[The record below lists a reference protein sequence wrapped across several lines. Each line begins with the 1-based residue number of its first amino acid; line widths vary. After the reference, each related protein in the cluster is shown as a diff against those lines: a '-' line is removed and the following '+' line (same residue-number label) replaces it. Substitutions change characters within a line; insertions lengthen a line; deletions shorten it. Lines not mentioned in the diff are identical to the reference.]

1 MLAST
6 VDKSLQDLNDF
17 IKKLDI
23 SLGKNS
29 KFSKLLQ
36 EINNASTTINSESE
50 DALVTKTLDSLDKQL
65 DFVFGVDRKYIVE
78 SNGEFKFNFDETLST
93 AFGKGLPNI
102 QGNLYLDW
110 SLTNSSQVSG
120 GFKKV
125 QLDLGSYFDDL
136 IDPFLTPV
144 SDVLRPFEPIRK
156 VLTTNIPGL
165 DSFGININL
174 LDIASKAGKNPFIKT
189 LEGYEYNPKLINAIN
204 DFSEVLEAVDNAQT
218 FAKDLKDNRFIDLGE
233 FSLSAS
239 GEIVNPLPFSI
250 DPITQASN
258 KGVTFFSKI
267 KEITQDRFRL
277 PFLEKSTFAF
287 DLLLGKPDVKLIEF
301 TFPGLSAGFGYEQ
314 KVPIPV
320 PLPIPV
326 FAQFGGTA
334 NFSSPG
340 LTIGYDSFGITG
352 NNLLNGFYMDGSK
365 PIFELDAKLFAG
377 VSAGVENIAYARGD
391 VDITGSVDFFLPNK
405 NPQVRFTELSNVFSS
420 GEFKAEGK
428 VTAGLTVYAEH
439 ITLNPIKG
447 LLGVFTGDFDKL
459 VDKYGPYELARFNIF
474 EFGGGSSGSPT
485 EFKPNLATYDAAINE
500 LRLNM
505 GSESDRAKR
514 NVNKDEINEEFTVN
528 PGLSVSAFG
537 QQESYSN
544 VVKIVAFG
552 DTGTDKVVLS
562 ADVAAEL
569 RGGAGNDNLSGGSK
583 DDLLYGDANDDKLF
597 GNGGDDQ
604 IYGNENADELYGGE
618 GIDGLW
624 GGTEND
630 VLNGGAQGDFL
641 YGEAGQ
647 DVLYGGDAGQDSK
660 DGDDFLDAG
669 AGNDLLIG
677 EAGNDVIDGGSDI
690 DVVAYL
696 NSPNG
701 VVVNIDTTKGYSH
714 QTYFT
719 DLEPSFTINAGKA
732 QDGYGTI
739 DTLLNLEGIIGST
752 FNDILIGN
760 NQNNALGGLAGDDLL
775 IGNAGDDTF
784 YGGADIDTISYRR
797 DPGSVSVNLA
807 QNQAK
812 DGFGG
817 TDKIY
822 EVENIVGSAFKDTLT
837 GDSGNN
843 TILGGEGEDTIDGG
857 AGNDTFY
864 GGADTDTVSYH
875 NDPSAVMVNLALNQA
890 TDGFGGTDKI
900 FEVENIIGSAFNDT
914 LIGDSNNNEIFAG
927 YGSDQLFGES
937 GNDTLTGGEG
947 NDTLIGGES
956 NDTLIG
962 DEGNDLINGGED
974 VDTVS
979 YQDSPSRVIVNIDET
994 QAFSNTTYFTDLEP
1008 SFTIAAGTAADGF
1021 GDTDTLRNLENII
1034 GSAFADI
1041 LIGNSLNNT
1050 LQGLAGDDLFIGNAG
1065 NDTFYGGA
1073 DVDTVSYRRD
1083 PSAAIVNLAL
1093 NQATDGF
1100 GNTDQIF
1107 EVENIIGSAFKDT
1120 LTGDSNN
1127 NTILGGKGE
1136 DTIDGGAGNDRL
1148 FGEDDN
1154 DRIFGGIGDDYLVGG
1169 SGTGWP
1175 SDILDGGIGNDTASY
1190 ITANSAVAAS
1200 LAERTGWMGD
1210 AMGDQFISIEN
1221 LEGSFFDD
1229 FLIGDNGA
1237 NVLSGLAGNDTL
1249 EGRAGDDTLD
1259 GGAGNDT
1266 LWGND
1271 GNDVLKGGDGND
1283 TLVGDLGNDSLE
1295 GGEGSDRLEGGLGDD
1310 TLNGGEGDNLLDAGE
1325 GNNTVKAGKGND
1337 TIYAGPGN
1345 DVIDAGDGNNRIF
1358 AGEGSNQ
1365 ITAGKDNDLIYGGAS
1380 ADMINAGNG
1389 NNQVYAGEGANQIT
1403 TGSGND
1409 LIYGGS
1415 TIDIIDAG
1423 DGDNQIFAAE
1433 GNNIIRTGSG
1443 NNQIQTRNGDDLI
1456 YAGAGNDWIQTGA
1469 GNDLI
1474 YAAEG
1479 NNYIDAGTGN
1489 NTIFSGS
1496 GWDVFVLTAGE
1507 GVTDIAQFEVGKD
1520 QLALTGGLSY
1530 GQLSITQGSNGQE
1543 FFTQVSVA
1551 TTGDVLATLDWVQAN
1566 TLTNASFTVV

>member
-1 MLAST
+1 MANFTDVQKGL
-6 VDKSLQDLNDF
+6 VN
-17 IKKLDI
+17 
-23 SLGKNS
+23 LGKTLDQLKVPFNS
-29 KFSKLLQ
+29 EFSKLQTGIKNAENALKNLDPNSADDVIITKLEQAFDAAFDASGKNYVDKAGSNSLVFNLPLVTSFGNGLPELQ
-36 EINNASTTINSESE
+36 AKINSTWSLSSFS
-50 DALVTKTLDSLDKQL
+50 DPTLNLD
-65 DFVFGVDRKYIVE
+65 VGVDLSSFFTSFAKPVIDKV
-78 SNGEFKFNFDETLST
+78 NGVLKPFD
-93 AFGKGLPNI
+93 
-102 QGNLYLDW
+102 
-110 SLTNSSQVSG
+110 
-120 GFKKV
+120 
-125 QLDLGSYFDDL
+125 
-136 IDPFLTPV
+136 PV
-144 SDVLRPFEPIRK
+144 RK

-165 DSFGININL
+165 DSIGININL
-174 LDIASKAGKNPFIKT
+174 LNVASVVGPASGYPFNRSLFDTIDQFSSV
-189 LEGYEYNPKLINAIN
+189 INAV
-204 DFSEVLEAVDNAQT
+204 DKTTQAVNSFTDE
-218 FAKDLKDNRFIDLGE
+218 NRFVKLGG
-233 FSLSAS
+233 FALNANGQVAGSVSSA
-239 GEIVNPLPFSI
+239 NPLEQISG
-250 DPITQASN
+250 
-258 KGVTFFSKI
+258 KGLTFFSDAK
-267 KEITQDRFRL
+267 KL
-277 PFLEKSTFAF
+277 PGGGFAFPLLEKPTTAF
-287 DLLLGKPDVKLIEF
+287 DLLLGKDIGLLEFKLPEF
-301 TFPGLSAGFGYEQ
+301 GAGFKYDPTI
-314 KVPIPV
+314 KIPIPV

-326 FAQFGGTA
+326 YAEFGGNA
-334 NFSSPG
+334 NFTSPG
-340 LTIGYDSFGITG
+340 LTFGFDTYGLKG
-352 NNLLNGFYMDGSK
+352 NNPDPLQGFYVNGQNA
-365 PIFELDAKLFAG
+365 IFHVDAELFGGVKAG
-377 VSAGVENIAYARGD
+377 IPKIASAGGEVFIQGN
-391 VDITGSVDFFLPNK
+391 VDFYLPGRPEK
-405 NPQVRFTELSNVFSS
+405 ARLSDLENVFAN
-420 GEFKAEGK
+420 GNFAAIGGVDAGARIVAE
-428 VTAGLTVYAEH
+428 Y

-447 LLGVFTGDFDKL
+447 IFGILTGDFEKL
-459 VDKYGPYELARFNIF
+459 TDKYEKELVRFNIF
-474 EFGGGSSGSPT
+474 KFGGSNNGGGNLAEP
-485 EFKPNLATYDAAINE
+485 PHLATYDPASQT

-505 GSESDRAKR
+505 GAPEDRNKR
-514 NVNKDEINEEFTVN
+514 TVSQNETNENFTIA
-528 PGLSVSAFG
+528 PDLTVSAFG
-537 QQESYSN
+537 KQEPHSN
-544 VVKIVAFG
+544 VGKVVAFADDG
-552 DTGTDKVVLS
+552 
-562 ADVAAEL
+562 ADVITVNAAVSTEL
-569 RGGAGNDNLSGGSK
+569 HGGAGDDTLSGGSK
-583 DDLLYGDANDDKLF
+583 DDYLYGDADKDKLF
-597 GNGGDDQ
+597 GNDGNDHLYGGGDS
-604 IYGNENADELYGGE
+604 DELYGGK
-618 GIDGLW
+618 GIDELW
-624 GGTEND
+624 GGSGKD
-630 VLNGGAQGDFL
+630 VLNGGLDGDFI
-641 YGEAGQ
+641 YGEDG
-647 DVLYGGDAGQDSK
+647 DDILYGGGGAGDDLR
-660 DGDDFLDAG
+660 DGDDFLDGG
-669 AGNDLLIG
+669 AGNDILFG
-677 EAGNDVIDGGSDI
+677 EAGNDTLDGGSDI
-690 DVVAYL
+690 DTVAYTS
-696 NSPNG
+696 SPSG
-701 VVVNIDTTKGYSH
+701 VIVNLDPLQSYNH
-714 QTYFT
+714 QSYFT
-719 DLEPSFTINAGKA
+719 DLEPSFTIGAGKA
-732 QDGYGTI
+732 SDGFGDT
-739 DTLLNLEGIIGST
+739 DTLRNLENIIGSD
-752 FNDILIGN
+752 FSDILIGN
-760 NQNNALGGLAGDDLL
+760 NLANVIIGLAGNDLL
-775 IGNAGDDTF
+775 IGNAGNDTF
-784 YGGADIDTISYRR
+784 YGGADIDTVSYRR
-797 DPGSVSVNLA
+797 DPGSVTVNLA
-807 QNQAK
+807 LNQAT
-812 DGFGG
+812 DGFGN
-817 TDKIY
+817 TDQIF
-822 EVENIVGSAFKDTLT
+822 EVENIIGSAFKDTLT

-843 TILGGEGEDTIDGG
+843 TILGGEGEDTIDGS

-864 GGADTDTVSYH
+864 GGADTDTVSYR
-875 NDPSAVMVNLALNQA
+875 NDPSAVMVNLSLNQA
-890 TDGFGGTDKI
+890 TDGFGGTDQI

-927 YGSDQLFGES
+927 DGSDQLFGES
-937 GNDTLTGGEG
+937 GNDTL
-947 NDTLIGGES
+947 IGG
-956 NDTLIG
+956 
-962 DEGNDLINGGED
+962 EGNDLINGGED

-1021 GDTDTLRNLENII
+1021 GDTDTLRNLENIT
-1034 GSAFADI
+1034 GSAFSDV
-1041 LIGNSLNNT
+1041 LIGNSLDNI
-1050 LQGLAGDDLFIGNAG
+1050 LRGLAGDDLFIGNAG

-1083 PSAAIVNLAL
+1083 PKAVNVNLAL

-1107 EVENIIGSAFKDT
+1107 EVENIIGSGFKDT
-1120 LTGDSNN
+1120 LTGDGNN

-1221 LEGSFFDD
+1221 LEGSSFND
-1229 FLIGDNGA
+1229 FLVGDNGA

-1259 GGAGNDT
+1259 GGTGNDT

-1283 TLVGDLGNDSLE
+1283 TLVGDPGNDSLD
-1295 GGEGSDRLEGGLGDD
+1295 GGEGSDRLEGGLGND
-1310 TLNGGEGDNLLDAGE
+1310 TLDGGEGDNLLDAGE

-1365 ITAGKDNDLIYGGAS
+1365 ITTGKDNDLIYGGAS
-1380 ADMINAGNG
+1380 ADIINAGDG

-1496 GWDVFVLTAGE
+1496 GRDVFVLTAGE

-1551 TTGDVLATLDWVQAN
+1551 TTGDMLATLDWVQAN
-1566 TLTNASFTVV
+1566 TLTNASFTFV

>member
-6 VDKSLQDLNDF
+6 VDKSLEDLNEF
-17 IKKLDI
+17 LKKLDT

-29 KFSKLLQ
+29 KFSKLIQ
-36 EINNASTTINSESE
+36 EINNASTTIKSESE
-50 DALVTKTLDSLDKQL
+50 DALITQTLVSLDNQLDS
-65 DFVFGVDRKYIVE
+65 VFGVDRKYILE

-93 AFGKGLPNI
+93 AFGKGLPSI

-110 SLTNSSQVSG
+110 SLTNSSQVSA

-165 DSFGININL
+165 DTLGININL
-174 LDIASKAGKNPFIKT
+174 LNLAKT
-189 LEGYEYNPKLINAIN
+189 IGVAQERAYNTELIDAIN
-204 DFSEVLEAVDNAQT
+204 SFSNIIDAVDNAQT
-218 FAKDLKDNRFIDLGE
+218 FVENLKDNRFIDLGE

-267 KEITQDRFRL
+267 KEITQDRFHL
-277 PFLEKSTFAF
+277 PFLEQSTLAF
-287 DLLLGKPDVKLIEF
+287 NLLLGKPDVKLIEF
-301 TFPGLSAGFGYEQ
+301 TLPGLTAGFEYTQ

-326 FAQFGGTA
+326 FAQFGGSA
-334 NFSSPG
+334 QFSSPG
-340 LTIGYDSFGITG
+340 LTIGYDSFGITS
-352 NNLLNGFYMDGSK
+352 NNLLNGFYLDGSK
-365 PIFELDAKLFAG
+365 PIFELTATLEAG
-377 VSAGVENIAYARGD
+377 VSAGIEKIAYAEGK
-391 VDITGSVDFFLPNK
+391 VDITGDVDFFLPGRNA
-405 NPQVRFTELSNVFSS
+405 QVRYTELSNVFSS
-420 GEFKAEGK
+420 GEFTATGN

-447 LLGVFTGDFDKL
+447 LLGLFTGDFDKL

-474 EFGGGSSGSPT
+474 EFGGGSPSSGGST
-485 EFKPNLATYDAAINE
+485 EFKPNLTTYDAASNE

-505 GSESDRAKR
+505 GVESDRAKR
-514 NVNKDEINEEFTVN
+514 NVNPEEINEFFSITPDLTVSFGIAQKQPAT
-528 PGLSVSAFG
+528 PGG
-537 QQESYSN
+537 NQESS
-544 VVKIVAFG
+544 KILASEPHKEAISKIIAFG
-552 DTGTDKVVLS
+552 DSGY
-562 ADVAAEL
+562 DVIAINANVQTEL
-569 RGGAGNDNLSGGSK
+569 RGGAGDDNLNGGSQT
-583 DDLLYGDANDDKLF
+583 DHLYGDEDSDTLVGND
-597 GNGGDDQ
+597 GNDYL
-604 IYGNENADELYGGE
+604 YGNQGEDKLYGGK
-618 GIDGLW
+618 GIDELW
-624 GGTEND
+624 GGTEKD
-630 VLNGGAQGDFL
+630 FLNGGDDNDLLHGGDGEDRVYGGDGVDTLYGEEQADRLYGDEQGDFL
-641 YGEAGQ
+641 YGGQ
-647 DVLYGGDAGQDSK
+647 GKDVLEGGTGNDTLHGDEDNDTLDGGEGDDTLKGGQGDDDLTGGYRLVAEPTRDQNGKLLFDQNGQVIYKEPPQLVDDFGADTLKGDAGNDT
-660 DGDDFLDAG
+660 LRAG
-669 AGNDLLIG
+669 AGNDSLDGGDDNDLLLG
-677 EAGNDVIDGGSDI
+677 EAGNDNIDGG
-690 DVVAYL
+690 
-696 NSPNG
+696 N
-701 VVVNIDTTKGYSH
+701 H
-714 QTYFT
+714 
-719 DLEPSFTINAGKA
+719 
-732 QDGYGTI
+732 
-739 DTLLNLEGIIGST
+739 
-752 FNDILIGN
+752 
-760 NQNNALGGLAGDDLL
+760 
-775 IGNAGDDTF
+775 
-784 YGGADIDTISYRR
+784 
-797 DPGSVSVNLA
+797 
-807 QNQAK
+807 
-812 DGFGG
+812 
-817 TDKIY
+817 
-822 EVENIVGSAFKDTLT
+822 
-837 GDSGNN
+837 
-843 TILGGEGEDTIDGG
+843 
-857 AGNDTFY
+857 
-864 GGADTDTVSYH
+864 
-875 NDPSAVMVNLALNQA
+875 
-890 TDGFGGTDKI
+890 
-900 FEVENIIGSAFNDT
+900 
-914 LIGDSNNNEIFAG
+914 
-927 YGSDQLFGES
+927 
-937 GNDTLTGGEG
+937 
-947 NDTLIGGES
+947 
-956 NDTLIG
+956 
-962 DEGNDLINGGED
+962 

-979 YQDSPSRVIVNIDET
+979 YANSPAGAVVNIDET
-994 QAFSNTTYFTDLEP
+994 QNYGNTAYFLDLES
-1008 SFTIAAGTAADGF
+1008 SFNIAAGTASDGF
-1021 GDTDTLRNLENII
+1021 GETDTLRNLENIT
-1034 GSAFADI
+1034 GSAFSDV

-1083 PSAAIVNLAL
+1083 PKAVTVNLAL

-1100 GNTDQIF
+1100 GDTDQIF

-1120 LTGDSNN
+1120 LTGDGNN

-1229 FLIGDNGA
+1229 FLVGDNDA

-1271 GNDVLKGGDGND
+1271 GNDTLKGGDDND
-1283 TLVGDLGNDSLE
+1283 TLVGDLGNDLLE
-1295 GGEGSDRLEGGLGDD
+1295 GGEGSDRLEGGLGND
-1310 TLNGGEGDNLLDAGE
+1310 TLDGGEGDNLLDAGE

-1380 ADMINAGNG
+1380 ADIINAGDG

-1496 GWDVFVLTAGE
+1496 GRDVFVLTAGE